1 MKAKASLSVALAAAL
16 VVSSISV
23 TPARAAGG
31 ATTLAIIAAVVTIA
45 SIKCVSEGADKGKVE
60 TLCWLTPFGWLG
72 TANAG
77 EKSKKKG
84 AVYVRSNKKT

>member
-31 ATTLAIIAAVVTIA
+31 ATTALVVAALVTVA

-60 TLCWLTPFGWLG
+60 TLCWLTPFGWFG

-77 EKSKKKG
+77 EKKGKKKVLING
-84 AVYVRSNKKT
+84 Q